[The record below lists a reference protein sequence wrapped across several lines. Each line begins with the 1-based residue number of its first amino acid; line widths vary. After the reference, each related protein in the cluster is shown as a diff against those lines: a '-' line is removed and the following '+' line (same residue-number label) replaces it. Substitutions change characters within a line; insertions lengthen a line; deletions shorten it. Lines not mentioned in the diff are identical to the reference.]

1 MTGANKHSNRPR
13 TKSRVQVPPNRPSH
27 RALLGIHSKRSRTL
41 GKSSRAKIHAVSTVI
56 FVLNLVAKNRC
67 TGTVLRELNKNTSI
81 DATSRAKLGEAVKG
95 VAPDNIRA
103 VVPAHCVDAK
113 QQVECLIDQ
122 ATDPNLLGRLWV
134 GWQPFI

>member
-1 MTGANKHSNRPR
+1 M
-13 TKSRVQVPPNRPSH
+13 
-27 RALLGIHSKRSRTL
+27 
-41 GKSSRAKIHAVSTVI
+41 
-56 FVLNLVAKNRC
+56 
-67 TGTVLRELNKNTSI
+67 LRELNKNTSI